1 MDREAQASPYTYDS
15 HSTTILP
22 QCLLSAPWT
31 KHKTGKAFIKM
42 GDNSLLIPN
51 DYAPRNVPALSAWQ
65 TNAHFEKCVKVKDS
79 MTAHYCWAF
88 LGKK

>member
-1 MDREAQASPYTYDS
+1 
-15 HSTTILP
+15 
-22 QCLLSAPWT
+22 
-31 KHKTGKAFIKM
+31 M

-88 LGKK
+88 FGGEKVKY